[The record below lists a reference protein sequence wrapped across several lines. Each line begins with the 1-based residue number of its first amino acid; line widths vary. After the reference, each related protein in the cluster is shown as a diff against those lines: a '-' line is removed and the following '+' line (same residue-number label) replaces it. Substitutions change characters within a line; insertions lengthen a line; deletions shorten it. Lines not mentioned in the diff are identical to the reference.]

1 MLTDDPKKLAAALEE
16 LEAERQRRIDAKVE
30 RNEAVRVRLNVVVGE
45 PESAVAADG
54 RAWER
59 KLAEMKEAGDMRKP
73 YRDEGDLIIIT
84 GVPRAGRDAGVKYV
98 MAPSCTEAR
107 ESRRAR
113 TPAAAEAVVGAA
125 QPRSPLRACRD

>member
-84 GVPRAGRDAGVKYV
+84 GVPRAGRDAGVK
-98 MAPSCTEAR
+98 
-107 ESRRAR
+107 
-113 TPAAAEAVVGAA
+113 
-125 QPRSPLRACRD
+125 

>member
-59 KLAEMKEAGDMRKP
+59 KLAEMKEAGDARELLFVGQRTKE
-73 YRDEGDLIIIT
+73 DEPRYDTDPLVIIT
-84 GVPRAGRDAGVKYV
+84 GVPRAERD
-98 MAPSCTEAR
+98 PDR
-107 ESRRAR
+107 
-113 TPAAAEAVVGAA
+113 
-125 QPRSPLRACRD
+125 PL